1 MNNPITK
8 PVTMNS
14 KNYVGFKDRLVAS
27 IIDTVILMMI
37 TAPLLYL
44 FYGGD
49 YFASEDTLQG
59 VADLVISYVFPLIA
73 TILFWVYKSAT
84 PGKMML
90 SMKIIDEKTGNK
102 PSAVQSLI
110 RYLAYYLSI
119 IPLGL
124 GFLWIIWDDKSQG
137 WHDKIAGTVV
147 IDGNAEP
154 ES

>member
-1 MNNPITK
+1 MDNPIAK
-8 PVTMNS
+8 PVTMNNE
-14 KNYVGFKDRLVAS
+14 NYVGFKDRLVAS
-27 IIDTVILMMI
+27 IIDSVILMMI

-59 VADLVISYVFPLIA
+59 VADLVISYIFPLIA

-137 WHDKIAGTVV
+137 WHDKIAGTLVV
-147 IDGNAEP
+147 EANE
-154 ES
+154 